1 MAALRK
7 VPPPVEKN
15 TFWKDEYVRD
25 RSKSPLVGENDRASS
40 PNTGANGHAVSAG
53 CGEPA
58 PVSLNNNVNNKNN
71 DANEHVDGEKC
82 A

>member
-15 TFWKDEYVRD
+15 NFWKDEYVRD
-25 RSKSPLVGENDRASS
+25 RSKSPMVGENDRASS
-40 PNTGANGHAVSAG
+40 PNTGANGHAVSAAY
-53 CGEPA
+53 GEPA
-58 PVSLNNNVNNKNN
+58 TVSLNNKLNNNN